1 MAAHGKKGKRR
12 GAAVEHENEERW
24 LLTYADMLTLL
35 FALFMVL
42 FSISS
47 VNISKYQVLQQ
58 SLKSAFS
65 GSILSGGHA
74 ILQSGSE
81 STAQHT
87 PATAAVPSIV
97 PLMPTPT
104 SRSSSSTGSLSS
116 ASSTAA
122 AAAKAAASAKP
133 LTTAQLQAALNSM
146 SASVAEQDSFVALQ
160 KKLNAYAKAHGFSAQ
175 VQTVIERRGLVVRV
189 LTDKLLF
196 DSGQATLQP
205 EGDPLL
211 QEVATLLNVDKSH
224 PITVEGNTDNQPIA
238 TSQFPSNWE
247 LSTARATT
255 VVRFLIAHGVAAG
268 RLAAAGYADLHPV
281 DSNATAAGRARNR
294 RVDIVLMRLN
304 PVPPS

>member
-1 MAAHGKKGKRR
+1 MAAHGKKKR
-12 GAAVEHENEERW
+12 GPAVEHENEERW

-47 VNISKYQVLQQ
+47 VNISKYQILQQ
-58 SLKSAFS
+58 SLKAAFS
-65 GSILSGGHA
+65 GSILPGGRA

-81 STAQHT
+81 STTQHV

-97 PLMPTPT
+97 PLVPTPT
-104 SRSSSSTGSLSS
+104 SRSSSSTGAANTP
-116 ASSTAA
+116 ASQ
-122 AAAKAAASAKP
+122 AAKAASAKP
-133 LTTAQLQAALNSM
+133 LSTAQLRAALNSM
-146 SASVAEQDSFVALQ
+146 SASVAEQQSFVALQ
-160 KKLNAYAKAHGFSAQ
+160 KKLNAYAKAHGFSSQ

-196 DSGQATLQP
+196 ESGQATLQP
-205 EGDPLL
+205 AGDPLL
-211 QEVATLLNVDKSH
+211 KEVATLLNVDKTH

-255 VVRFLIAHGVAAG
+255 VVRFLIAHDVSAG
-268 RLAAAGYADLHPV
+268 RLAAAGYAALHPV

>member
-1 MAAHGKKGKRR
+1 MAAQGKKRR

-58 SLKSAFS
+58 SLKAAFS

-81 STAQHT
+81 STAEHT

-97 PLMPTPT
+97 PLVPTPT
-104 SRSSSSTGSLSS
+104 SRSSSSTG
-116 ASSTAA
+116 AA
-122 AAAKAAASAKP
+122 NTPAAQAAKAASAKP
-133 LTTAQLQAALNSM
+133 LTTAQLKAALNSM
-146 SASVAEQDSFVALQ
+146 SASVAEQESFIALQ
-160 KKLNAYAKAHGFSAQ
+160 KKLNAYAKAHGFSSQ

-196 DSGQATLQP
+196 DSGQAILQAA
-205 EGDPLL
+205 GDPLL
-211 QEVATLLNVDKSH
+211 EEVAMLLNVDKSH

-255 VVRFLIAHGVAAG
+255 VVRFLIAHGVSAG
-268 RLAAAGYADLHPV
+268 RLAAAGYAALHPV
-281 DSNATAAGRARNR
+281 ASNASVTGRASNR

>member
-1 MAAHGKKGKRR
+1 MAAHGKKKR
-12 GAAVEHENEERW
+12 GPAAEHENEERW

-58 SLKSAFS
+58 SLKAAFS
-65 GSILSGGHA
+65 GSILPGGRA

-81 STAQHT
+81 ATAQHV
-87 PATAAVPSIV
+87 PATSAVPSIV
-97 PLMPTPT
+97 PLVPTPT
-104 SRSSSSTGSLSS
+104 SRSSSSTGS
-116 ASSTAA
+116 ANTP
-122 AAAKAAASAKP
+122 AAKAALAANSKP
-133 LTTAQLQAALNSM
+133 LSTKQLQAALNSM
-146 SASVAEQDSFVALQ
+146 SASVAEQQSFIALQ
-160 KKLNAYAKAHGFSAQ
+160 KKLNAYAKAHGFSSQ

-205 EGDPLL
+205 AGDPLL
-211 QEVATLLNVDKSH
+211 EEVATLLNVDKTH

-255 VVRFLIAHGVAAG
+255 VVRFLIAHGVSAE
-268 RLAAAGYADLHPV
+268 RLAAAGYAALHPV
-281 DSNATAAGRARNR
+281 DSNATATGRARNR

>member
-1 MAAHGKKGKRR
+1 MAANGKSKRR
-12 GAAVEHENEERW
+12 GAAVEVENEERW

-58 SLKSAFS
+58 SLKAAFS
-65 GSILSGGHA
+65 GSILPGGRA
-74 ILQSGSE
+74 ILRSGSE
-81 STAQHT
+81 STAEHT

-97 PLMPTPT
+97 PLVPTPT
-104 SRSSSSTGSLSS
+104 SRSSSSIG
-116 ASSTAA
+116 AA
-122 AAAKAAASAKP
+122 NTPAAQAAKAAASAKP
-133 LTTAQLQAALNSM
+133 MSTAQLQAALNSM
-146 SASVAEQDSFVALQ
+146 SASVAEQESFVALQ
-160 KKLNAYAKAHGFSAQ
+160 KKLNAYAKAHGFSDK
-175 VQTVIERRGLVVRV
+175 VQTVIQRRGLVVRV

-205 EGDPLL
+205 QGEPLL
-211 QEVATLLNVDKSH
+211 EEVGQLLNVDQTH
-224 PITVEGNTDNQPIA
+224 PITVEGHTDNVPIA
-238 TSQFPSNWE
+238 TAEFPSNWE

-255 VVRFLIAHGVAAG
+255 VVRFLIAHGVSAG
-268 RLAAAGYADLHPV
+268 RLGAVGYADLHPIA
-281 DSNATAAGRARNR
+281 SNATASGRALNR